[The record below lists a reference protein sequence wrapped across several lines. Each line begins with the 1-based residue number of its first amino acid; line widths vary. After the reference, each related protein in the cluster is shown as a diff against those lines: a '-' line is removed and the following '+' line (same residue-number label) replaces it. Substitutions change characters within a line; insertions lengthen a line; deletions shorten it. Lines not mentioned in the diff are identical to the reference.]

1 MVTPNNGT
9 PEGFARFANQNG
21 GEIEMGGGGN
31 PISVEN
37 GVSFKDLRETT
48 SNDEEGGD
56 KGGDK
61 GFANPMYN
69 SQPAN
74 ILDNLKNMATENV
87 YSDEPT
93 KKAHENPLYDLMVN
107 IPEEA
112 SKVEVL
118 GKYVDVF

>member
-48 SNDEEGGD
+48 SNDEGE
-56 KGGDK
+56 GDK

-69 SQPAN
+69 SHQPTN
-74 ILDNLKNMATENV
+74 ILDNLKNMAKENV